1 MAKTNR
7 DNIRLKNGKLLMV
20 LNLMTQCRIM
30 EETEA
35 MLALI

>member
-20 LNLMTQCRIM
+20 LNLMM
-30 EETEA
+30 KHNAE
-35 MLALI
+35 